1 MNETKTSF
9 EPLSAP
15 DIRVLLLGSLPGDKS
30 LEVEEYYGHPRNR
43 FWKVL
48 STIFKQSLPADYPEK
63 KAMLRRLKVGVW
75 DVAQQAS
82 RKGSL
87 DSAIAN
93 EVPNELDQFIDQH
106 HKLRIIAF
114 NGKKAEAMFDQY
126 FKRRAEIQYL
136 SLPSTSP
143 ANAAF
148 TFEQLCTHWSQLFA

>member
-1 MNETKTSF
+1 MLDTKTSF

-15 DIRVLLLGSLPGDKS
+15 DIRVLILGSLPGDKS
-30 LEVEEYYGHPRNR
+30 LEVQEYYGHPRNR

-48 STIFKQSLPADYPEK
+48 ASVFQQALPISYSEK
-63 KAMLRRLKVGVW
+63 KAMLQQLKIGVW

-93 EVPNELDQFIDQH
+93 EAPNDLNSFIDQH
-106 HKLRIIAF
+106 RNLKVIAF
-114 NGKKAEAMFDQY
+114 NGKKAEAMYDQY
-126 FKRRAEIQYL
+126 FKRREALHYL

-148 TFEQLCTHWSQLFA
+148 TFEQLCTQWSQLSA